1 MKIENIRIKL
11 SYHLAPIGNMNISIT
26 EILKNFACKSDELKS
41 SVSQRRGTLYIS
53 NIPNLHRHDLALT
66 VLKCK
71 DIYQLFCFTHVR
83 LIYG

>member
-41 SVSQRRGTLYIS
+41 SVSVLVSQRHGTLYIS
-53 NIPNLHRHDLALT
+53 NIPDLR
-66 VLKCK
+66 KNK
-71 DIYQLFCFTHVR
+71 R
-83 LIYG
+83 

>member
-41 SVSQRRGTLYIS
+41 SVSQRLGTLYIS
-53 NIPNLHRHDLALT
+53 NIPNLRKNKKQYHTDM
-66 VLKCK
+66 
-71 DIYQLFCFTHVR
+71 IWP
-83 LIYG
+83 